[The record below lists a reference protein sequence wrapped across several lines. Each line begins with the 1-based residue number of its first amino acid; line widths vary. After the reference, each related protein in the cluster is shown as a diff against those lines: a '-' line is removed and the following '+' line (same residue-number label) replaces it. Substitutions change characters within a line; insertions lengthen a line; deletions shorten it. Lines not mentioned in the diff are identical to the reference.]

1 MPELHRL
8 FEYDTWANR
17 EVISHLRRI
26 AVPPRALTILNHI
39 LGAEWLWL
47 GRIHGDPKPA
57 VVWPQLTLD
66 ECEAQTRVLL
76 VEWIRTLH
84 EEDLSRRVDYT
95 NSQGERWSNTIEDIL
110 THVVLHGT
118 YHRGQIATIVRQ
130 SGETPAYTDYIHA
143 VRQGL
148 VD

>member
-1 MPELHRL
+1 MRGRAADPKAVRRVADLAFKEMLKQV
-8 FEYDTWANR
+8 FED
-17 EVISHLRRI
+17 
-26 AVPPRALTILNHI
+26 
-39 LGAEWLWL
+39 

-95 NSQGERWSNTIEDIL
+95 NVTNFAP
-110 THVVLHGT
+110 
-118 YHRGQIATIVRQ
+118 IAA
-130 SGETPAYTDYIHA
+130 SAASSHHCGP
-143 VRQGL
+143 
-148 VD
+148 

>member
-1 MPELHRL
+1 
-8 FEYDTWANR
+8 
-17 EVISHLRRI
+17 
-26 AVPPRALTILNHI
+26 
-39 LGAEWLWL
+39 
-47 GRIHGDPKPA
+47 
-57 VVWPQLTLD
+57 
-66 ECEAQTRVLL
+66 VLL
-76 VEWIRTLH
+76 VEWMRTLH

>member
-1 MPELHRL
+1 MPRISMRRSFRPSRL
-8 FEYDTWANR
+8 MPARLSFNSA
-17 EVISHLRRI
+17 S
-26 AVPPRALTILNHI
+26 VPSLCRL
-39 LGAEWLWL
+39 
-47 GRIHGDPKPA
+47 KPA

-95 NSQGERWSNTIEDIL
+95 NSQGERWNNTIEDIL